1 MIYGPNFHKINTTT
15 NYFGEKQY
23 RNEFHTK
30 RTKNKSKYLVSFES
44 IFFVNNQSLLFC
56 IEKTK
61 DCIVF
66 LCVVL
71 TFIIKKL

>member
-30 RTKNKSKYLVSFES
+30 RRKNKSK
-44 IFFVNNQSLLFC
+44 
-56 IEKTK
+56 
-61 DCIVF
+61 
-66 LCVVL
+66 
-71 TFIIKKL
+71 